1 MNDKQVTNVFICSS
15 KSRLFLF
22 IKNKHVCI
30 FALLKHDYKY
40 FICNN
45 VSLSIYHNLFK
56 DIGTNV
62 Y

>member
-1 MNDKQVTNVFICSS
+1 MY
-15 KSRLFLF
+15 
-22 IKNKHVCI
+22 

-45 VSLSIYHNLFK
+45 ASLSIYHNLFK